1 MMLSK
6 FTLLFWIILPVITVY
21 VTLLFAP
28 KAESIVVQQPL
39 PTVELNNDIKIAMP
53 FDIVVVD
60 SDGSPISGAVV
71 LFTLPELHQ
80 GISDSDGIARTT
92 FVDKSKV
99 EALVYARGY
108 SPSPLTNVENHQ
120 QLVLTKKEDTPAVE
134 DALAAI
140 FPRAV
145 QVVTRDEHSL
155 HHAMMLVRSLDGDDD
170 APFIYFADAAGNF
183 ELDEVP
189 NIDLEC
195 RVYPAALPAVPNTLV
210 IKFVIRAGVPEL
222 VINDVATQMVVRE
235 GLDADTL
242 YRLVAGDS
250 VTLLRSDARGNISAG
265 PLPAGVSYSIKLSD

>member
-6 FTLLFWIILPVITVY
+6 FTLLFWIILPITTVY
-21 VTLLFAP
+21 VILLFAP
-28 KAESIVVQQPL
+28 KAESVVVQQTL
-39 PTVELNNDIKIAMP
+39 PTIEINNDIEIAMP
-53 FDIVVVD
+53 FDIIVVD

-120 QLVLTKKEDTPAVE
+120 QLVLTKKEDTPVVE

-140 FPRAV
+140 FPRTV

-155 HHAMMLVRSLDGDDD
+155 HHAMMLVRSLDGDD
-170 APFIYFADAAGNF
+170 APFICFADAAGSFKLN
-183 ELDEVP
+183 EVP

-195 RVYPAALPAVPNTLV
+195 RVYPAALPAVPNTLLT
-210 IKFVIRAGVPEL
+210 KFVIQAGVPEL

-250 VTLLRSDARGNISAG
+250 VTLLRSDAQGNISAG

>member
-1 MMLSK
+1 MLSK
-6 FTLLFWIILPVITVY
+6 FTLLFWIILPIITVY
-21 VTLLFAP
+21 VILLFAP
-28 KAESIVVQQPL
+28 KAESVVVQQPL
-39 PTVELNNDIKIAMP
+39 PTVELSGDIEIAMP
-53 FDIVVVD
+53 FDITVVD
-60 SDGSPISGAVV
+60 SDGAPISGAVV

-120 QLVLTKKEDTPAVE
+120 QLVLTKKEDTPVVE

-140 FPRAV
+140 FPRTV

-155 HHAMMLVRSLDGDDD
+155 HHAMMVRSLDGDDD

-183 ELDEVP
+183 QLDEVP

-195 RVYPAALPAVPNTLV
+195 RVYPAALPAVPNTLLT
-210 IKFVIRAGVPEL
+210 KFVIRAGVPEL

-265 PLPAGVSYSIKLSD
+265 PLPAGVDYSIKLSD

>member
-1 MMLSK
+1 MMLRK
-6 FTLLFWIILPVITVY
+6 FTLLFWIILPIITVY
-21 VTLLFAP
+21 VILLFAP
-28 KAESIVVQQPL
+28 KAESVVVQQPL
-39 PTVELNNDIKIAMP
+39 PTVEINNDIKIAMP

-120 QLVLTKKEDTPAVE
+120 QLVLTKKEDTPVVE

-140 FPRAV
+140 FPRTV

-155 HHAMMLVRSLDGDDD
+155 HHAMMLVRSLDGDNG
-170 APFIYFADAAGNF
+170 APFIYFANEDGNF

-195 RVYPAALPAVPNTLV
+195 RVYPAALPAVPNTLLT
-210 IKFVIRAGVPEL
+210 KFVIRAGVPEL

>member
-1 MMLSK
+1 MLSK
-6 FTLLFWIILPVITVY
+6 FTLLFWIVLPVITVY
-21 VTLLFAP
+21 VILLFAP
-28 KAESIVVQQPL
+28 KAESVVAQQPL
-39 PTVELNNDIKIAMP
+39 PTVEINNDIEIAMP
-53 FDIVVVD
+53 FDITVID
-60 SDGSPISGAVV
+60 SDGAPISGAVV

-120 QLVLTKKEDTPAVE
+120 QLVLTKKEDTPVVE

-140 FPRAV
+140 FPRTV

-155 HHAMMLVRSLDGDDD
+155 HHAMMLVRSLDGDD
-170 APFIYFADAAGNF
+170 APFICFADAAGSFKLN
-183 ELDEVP
+183 EVP

-195 RVYPAALPAVPNTLV
+195 RVYPAALPAVPNTLLT
-210 IKFVIRAGVPEL
+210 KFVIQAGVPEL

-250 VTLLRSDARGNISAG
+250 ITLLRSDARGNISAG

>member
-6 FTLLFWIILPVITVY
+6 FTLLFWIILPITTVY
-21 VTLLFAP
+21 VILLFAP
-28 KAESIVVQQPL
+28 KAESVVVQQTL
-39 PTVELNNDIKIAMP
+39 PTIEINNDIEIAMP
-53 FDIVVVD
+53 FDIIVVD

-195 RVYPAALPAVPNTLV
+195 RVYPAALPAVPNTLLT
-210 IKFVIRAGVPEL
+210 KFVIRAGVPEL